1 MANRDPFAD
10 WQALGQQYWQGL
22 TELGQKFITP
32 AAPPPSTPWAEG
44 MEQWTRM
51 FQGQPPSAQQTLFDQ
66 VLAQGK
72 TYVST
77 LEELFK
83 AGAGAGQQPFD
94 LGALARS
101 SLEQFRSSQP
111 WLEGLGDYGKWFD
124 PAALEKLVGNLG
136 GDAKSWLGMP
146 AFGFNRQQ
154 QERLQQLQSDLLDFQ
169 QQNQRYNAL
178 ISKSMEGA
186 IKRMESKLGELAEPG
201 RQLKSLKSVY
211 DLWIDALEES
221 YAEIALS
228 PEFREV
234 YGDLVNA
241 QMKLKRGIATQ
252 VERSTGELGMPT
264 RTELD
269 GVHRKLATVRGQL
282 RALDVDAVD
291 ALRAEVA
298 DLRAQIA
305 VLKAAKAPAAA
316 APAKSVAPL
325 AKAAA
330 AKTPVAKPPVK
341 KPAAAS
347 KAAPAKK
354 KAAPT
359 ARKSR

>member
-1 MANRDPFAD
+1 MAHRDPLAD

-51 FQGQPPSAQQTLFDQ
+51 FQGQQPSAQQSLFEQ

-111 WLEGLGDYGKWFD
+111 WLSGLGDYGKWFD
-124 PAALEKLVGNLG
+124 PAALEKMLGNLG
-136 GDAKSWLGMP
+136 GDAHAWLALP

-154 QERLQQLQSDLLDFQ
+154 QERLQQLQADLLDFQ
-169 QQNQRYNAL
+169 RENQRYNAL

-186 IKRMESKLGELAEPG
+186 IKRMEAKLAELGEPG

-221 YAEIALS
+221 YAEVAMS
-228 PEFREV
+228 PEFRTV
-234 YGDLVNA
+234 YGALVNA
-241 QMKLKRGIATQ
+241 QMKLKKGIATQ

-264 RTELD
+264 RSELD
-269 GVHRKLATVRGQL
+269 GVHRKLAQVRGQL
-282 RALDVDAVD
+282 RAVDAPTLDALREEVR
-291 ALRAEVA
+291 ALRAEMA
-298 DLRAQIA
+298 ALRAAQA
-305 VLKAAKAPAAA
+305 PLPTAPASKPRIGKASPRPKTAPPVAA
-316 APAKSVAPL
+316 QM
-325 AKAAA
+325 
-330 AKTPVAKPPVK
+330 PVAKP
-341 KPAAAS
+341 AS
-347 KAAPAKK
+347 PAKK
-354 KAAPT
+354 AAI
-359 ARKSR
+359 ARKPR